1 MERKNSRKVAAGL
14 LLGSVLAGQVSLG
27 VSRAEAF
34 VPLVPFVAAAPSV
47 GAKATAVAAEACVAP
62 WPFFVWG
69 PLVTTGGTPWVME
82 MSHAVTSF
90 VIRKIVNWGMIR
102 GTSGESPE

>member
-1 MERKNSRKVAAGL
+1 MERKNSRKVVAGI

-27 VSRAEAF
+27 VSREEAF

-62 WPFFVWG
+62 WPFCVGG
-69 PLVTTGGTPWVME
+69 PLVAMGGTLWVME

-90 VIRKIVNWGMIR
+90 VIRKIVNRGKIL